1 MKWELTPISRCAVRA
16 GKWAKM
22 PIATRPRDLDHPVV
36 PMVDSR
42 PRSAAM

>member
-1 MKWELTPISRCAVRA
+1 MKWELTPISRCVQA

-22 PIATRPRDLDHPVV
+22 PIAIRPRDFDHPVV

-42 PRSAAM
+42 PAAAAM